1 MKFFNWFKTLWHRD
15 AVAKATQTAQLLVQG
30 LTNDQFQIIVDKVEH
45 ASHLPISGYDKAM
58 RVREVVTSPHFVQS
72 YKLPPWVQQGID
84 FASVVVQLAWVVA
97 KLTKRI

>member
-30 LTNDQFQIIVDKVEH
+30 LTADQFNIVIDKVVH
-45 ASHLPISGYDKAM
+45 ASQLPVSGIDKAM

>member
-1 MKFFNWFKTLWHRD
+1 
-15 AVAKATQTAQLLVQG
+15 
-30 LTNDQFQIIVDKVEH
+30 
-45 ASHLPISGYDKAM
+45 M
-58 RVREVVTSPHFVQS
+58 RVRDVVTSPHFVQS